1 MEAQACAPSDQ
12 LDAEGRLEPGVA
24 TAPAEGVNTSDVSI
38 NGVSINGV
46 SINGVSINGV
56 SINGV
61 SINGV
66 SINGVSINGSELV
79 GEASDG
85 TPYGGTAFVGAELA
99 GELPSDS
106 LPLRVDGARAAGDVW
121 YYQVSYDAGSGR
133 QSLCGL
139 DGGGNPVEAVALA
152 GRWNMSQGVAGGGAW
167 INDPVA
173 FTFGCRTAALAKCV
187 DLGYKPWASAGAVSL
202 RDHHQACTRVLRA
215 DYCGDGRSWTVNG
228 TPINLYDGIAIQA
241 DTTSWKIE
249 AEWTTDGARFIT
261 NATSQARMKLVSGTP
276 PACFTQ
282 RVSSATGDLAHF
294 STGTLLMNEFKQTG
308 GDD

>member
-1 MEAQACAPSDQ
+1 MAAQACAPSDQ
-12 LDAEGRLEPGVA
+12 PEAEGQLEPSVEIA
-24 TAPAEGVNTSDVSI
+24 TAEGMRPS
-38 NGVSINGV
+38 GVSINGV

-66 SINGVSINGSELV
+66 SINGVSGSELV
-79 GEASDG
+79 GETADG
-85 TPYGGTAFVGAELA
+85 TPYGGAAFVGAELE
-99 GELPSDS
+99 GELPSDT

-121 YYQVSYDAGSGR
+121 YYKISYDAGSGW

-152 GRWNMSQGVAGGGAW
+152 GRWNMNQGVPDGGAW
-167 INDPVA
+167 INDPAA

-202 RDHHQACTRVLRA
+202 RDHHQACTRMLRA

-228 TPINLYDGIAIQA
+228 TPINLYDGIGIQN

-249 AEWTTDGARFIT
+249 AEWTATGARFIT
-261 NATSQARMKLVSGTP
+261 TSSSQARLKLTTGTP

-294 STGTLLMNEFKQTG
+294 STGTLLMSEFEQTDDDD